1 MLECEEKM
9 YDLEAKQDEF
19 LLNSEQGM
27 PILEFGG
34 DSQDII
40 EFVLEKFQQT
50 VKDAI
55 SGVAVDDAVETQINE
70 MKMNL
75 LLDVAGDS
83 GLRHL
88 FELQLQSLREYYG
101 RRYEIVL
108 DEILQNPANGDDAR
122 SKEKQEVI
130 LTAAAKR
137 ATEGFRT
144 AASNSMPAFCRDGAL
159 LESLDFSIVLTRD
172 LNGLMQDMIEAT
184 QSRQELEEDWDNAA
198 TGTVEEENDE
208 AEVEDGEG
216 TTKIQRRRK
225 GPAKWYEKIAA
236 RALVLGVNYLQ
247 GWLALQQL
255 RKAAADRDKAMP
267 KFPLF

>member
-1 MLECEEKM
+1 MS
-9 YDLEAKQDEF
+9 
-19 LLNSEQGM
+19 LL
-27 PILEFGG
+27 
-34 DSQDII
+34 
-40 EFVLEKFQQT
+40 V
-50 VKDAI
+50 
-55 SGVAVDDAVETQINE
+55 
-70 MKMNL
+70 
-75 LLDVAGDS
+75 DVAGDS

-101 RRYEIVL
+101 RRYEAVL
-108 DEILQNPANGDDAR
+108 DEILGSSSEGGESR
-122 SKEKQEVI
+122 SKEKQEAI
-130 LTAAAKR
+130 LTAAAQR
-137 ATEGFRT
+137 AAEGFRT
-144 AASNSMPAFCRDGAL
+144 AAGNAMPSSCRDGSV
-159 LESLDFSIVLTRD
+159 LESLDFGIVITRD

-198 TGTVEEENDE
+198 TGEVDEEEGPTDDN
-208 AEVEDGEG
+208 GG
-216 TTKIQRRRK
+216 KQTRRQRK

>member
-1 MLECEEKM
+1 M
-9 YDLEAKQDEF
+9 
-19 LLNSEQGM
+19 
-27 PILEFGG
+27 
-34 DSQDII
+34 
-40 EFVLEKFQQT
+40 
-50 VKDAI
+50 
-55 SGVAVDDAVETQINE
+55 
-70 MKMNL
+70 
-75 LLDVAGDS
+75 DVAGDS

-101 RRYEIVL
+101 RRYEAVL
-108 DEILQNPANGDDAR
+108 DEILGSVSEGGDTR
-122 SKEKQEVI
+122 SKEKQEAI
-130 LTAAAKR
+130 LTAAAQR
-137 ATEGFRT
+137 AAEGFR
-144 AASNSMPAFCRDGAL
+144 AAAGNAMPLSCRKGGI
-159 LESLDFSIVLTRD
+159 LENLEFGIAITRD

-198 TGTVEEENDE
+198 TGE
-208 AEVEDGEG
+208 AEAQNTYEEG
-216 TTKIQRRRK
+216 SVANNGGNETRRQRK

>member
-1 MLECEEKM
+1 
-9 YDLEAKQDEF
+9 
-19 LLNSEQGM
+19 
-27 PILEFGG
+27 
-34 DSQDII
+34 
-40 EFVLEKFQQT
+40 
-50 VKDAI
+50 
-55 SGVAVDDAVETQINE
+55 
-70 MKMNL
+70 MKMDL
-75 LLDVAGDS
+75 LMDVAGDS

-101 RRYEIVL
+101 RRYEAVL
-108 DEILQNPANGDDAR
+108 DEILGSVSEGGDTR
-122 SKEKQEVI
+122 SKEKQEAI
-130 LTAAAKR
+130 LTAAAQR
-137 ATEGFRT
+137 AAEGFRT
-144 AASNSMPAFCRDGAL
+144 AAGNAMPPSCRDGSV
-159 LESLDFSIVLTRD
+159 LENLDYRSIITRE

-198 TGTVEEENDE
+198 TGEVEAQDIAEEESAHNN
-208 AEVEDGEG
+208 GG
-216 TTKIQRRRK
+216 KQTQRQRK

>member
-1 MLECEEKM
+1 M
-9 YDLEAKQDEF
+9 
-19 LLNSEQGM
+19 
-27 PILEFGG
+27 
-34 DSQDII
+34 
-40 EFVLEKFQQT
+40 
-50 VKDAI
+50 
-55 SGVAVDDAVETQINE
+55 
-70 MKMNL
+70 
-75 LLDVAGDS
+75 DVAGDS

-101 RRYEIVL
+101 RRYEAVL
-108 DEILQNPANGDDAR
+108 DEILGSASKGGEGR
-122 SKEKQEVI
+122 SKEKQEAI
-130 LTAAAKR
+130 LTAAAQR
-137 ATEGFRT
+137 AAEGLRT
-144 AASNSMPAFCRDGAL
+144 AAGNAMQSSCREGSV
-159 LESLDFSIVLTRD
+159 LESLDFGIVITRD

-198 TGTVEEENDE
+198 TGEVGNENDE
-208 AEVEDGEG
+208 EEG
-216 TTKIQRRRK
+216 PADNGGRQTRRQRK